1 MKISESQLRRVVREE
16 IENIER
22 DKKLITQDSEY
33 CDEQELGGGYSVE
46 FGAIPGA
53 TNEDDDDFQKIR
65 LARMR
70 ASGASDADAK
80 KMASRPPTF
89 RGQRPGSG

>member
-1 MKISESQLRRVVREE
+1 MLINESTLRKIIREE
-16 IENIER
+16 MANIDR
-22 DKKLITQDSEY
+22 GQRLITQDDV
-33 CDEQELGGGYSVE
+33 DEQELGGGYSVE
-46 FGAIPGA
+46 FGDIPGA

>member
-1 MKISESQLRRVVREE
+1 MLINESTLRKIIREE
-16 IENIER
+16 MANIDR
-22 DKKLITQDSEY
+22 DQSLITQDDV
-33 CDEQELGGGYSVE
+33 DEQELGGGYSVE
-46 FGAIPGA
+46 FGDIPGA

-70 ASGASDADAK
+70 ASGASDASAR

>member
-1 MKISESQLRRVVREE
+1 MLINESTLRKIIREE
-16 IENIER
+16 MANIDR
-22 DKKLITQDSEY
+22 GQKLITQDDV
-33 CDEQELGGGYSVE
+33 DEQELGGGYSVE
-46 FGAIPGA
+46 FGDIPGA

>member
-1 MKISESQLRRVVREE
+1 MLINESTLRRIIREE
-16 IENIER
+16 MANIDR
-22 DKKLITQDSEY
+22 GQRLITQDDV
-33 CDEQELGGGYSVE
+33 DEQELGGGYSVE
-46 FGAIPGA
+46 FGDIPGA

>member
-1 MKISESQLRRVVREE
+1 MLINESTLRKIIREE
-16 IENIER
+16 MANIDR
-22 DKKLITQDSEY
+22 GQRLITQDDV
-33 CDEQELGGGYSVE
+33 DEQELGGGYSVE
-46 FGAIPGA
+46 FGDIPGA

-70 ASGASDADAK
+70 ASGASDASAK

>member
-1 MKISESQLRRVVREE
+1 MLINESTLRKIIREE
-16 IENIER
+16 MANIDR
-22 DKKLITQDSEY
+22 GQSLITQDDV
-33 CDEQELGGGYSVE
+33 DEQELGGGYSVE
-46 FGAIPGA
+46 FGDIPGA